1 LIASPRPFI
10 AEAAIRES
18 CLSLP
23 TWSWT
28 AMIAAMI
35 VIAAAGLPS
44 LAMSVALVTA

>member
-1 LIASPRPFI
+1 MEL
-10 AEAAIRES
+10 REVERGVHS
-18 CLSLP
+18 MSR
-23 TWSWT
+23 T